1 MVDAT
6 EKPSSEKDP
15 SALLLSLLSNP
26 DAISKMSGIIEKYTS
41 SENRD
46 NSPLDENSNESIANF
61 ASKEAENPPNAEYNS
76 TTEQSK
82 ENQKSSV
89 DF

>member
-1 MVDAT
+1 MVDAN
-6 EKPSSEKDP
+6 EKQSSEKDP

-46 NSPLDENSNESIANF
+46 NSPLDENSNESSANF
-61 ASKEAENPPNAEYNS
+61 TPKEEENTHNVEYSS

-82 ENQKSSV
+82 ENQKET
-89 DF
+89 FH